1 MSHAKQAPAK
11 RRRLRKALP
20 ALGAAGLSLTLA
32 SAASSTALGGKA
44 ADMLTQGIGVSQQ
57 MNLSEEEI
65 SDVSLATFYVFD
77 DEGTATSRPGVR
89 LAAGGCG
96 CGCGGCSGGGD
107 SSSVYQAP
115 VTTWNNAGA
124 LSVAPARKVVRTPKR
139 TSGQR
144 KP

>member
-77 DEGTATSRPGVR
+77 DEGTATSRRGAR

>member
-11 RRRLRKALP
+11 RKRGRRALP

-32 SAASSTALGGKA
+32 SAASSAALGGKA

-57 MNLSEEEI
+57 MNLSEEDI

-77 DEGTATSRPGVR
+77 DEGTATSRRGVR

>member
-77 DEGTATSRPGVR
+77 DEGTATSRRGVR
-89 LAAGGCG
+89 LGAGG

>member
-44 ADMLTQGIGVSQQ
+44 ADMLAQGIGASQQ
-57 MNLSEEEI
+57 MILSEEEI

-77 DEGTATSRPGVR
+77 DEGTATSRRGVR

>member
-44 ADMLTQGIGVSQQ
+44 ADMLTQGIGASQQ

-77 DEGTATSRPGVR
+77 DEGTATSRRGVR

>member
-11 RRRLRKALP
+11 RKRRRKALP

-32 SAASSTALGGKA
+32 SAASSAALGGKA
-44 ADMLTQGIGVSQQ
+44 ADMLTQGISVSQQ

-77 DEGTATSRPGVR
+77 DEGTATSRRGVR

-96 CGCGGCSGGGD
+96 CGCGGC
-107 SSSVYQAP
+107 
-115 VTTWNNAGA
+115 
-124 LSVAPARKVVRTPKR
+124 
-139 TSGQR
+139 
-144 KP
+144 

>member
-44 ADMLTQGIGVSQQ
+44 ADMLTQGVGVSQQ
-57 MNLSEEEI
+57 MILSEEEI

-77 DEGTATSRPGVR
+77 DEGTATSRRGVR

>member
-77 DEGTATSRPGVR
+77 DEGTTTSRRGVR

>member
-57 MNLSEEEI
+57 MNLSEDEI

-77 DEGTATSRPGVR
+77 DEGTATSRRGVR

>member
-1 MSHAKQAPAK
+1 
-11 RRRLRKALP
+11 
-20 ALGAAGLSLTLA
+20 LGAAGLSLTLA

-44 ADMLTQGIGVSQQ
+44 ADMLTQGIGASQQ

-65 SDVSLATFYVFD
+65 SDVSLATFYVLD
-77 DEGTATSRPGVR
+77 DEGTATSRRGAR

>member
-11 RRRLRKALP
+11 RKRRRKALP

-32 SAASSTALGGKA
+32 SAASSAALGGKA

-77 DEGTATSRPGVR
+77 DEGTATSRRGVR
-89 LAAGGCG
+89 LAAGG

-124 LSVAPARKVVRTPKR
+124 LSVAPARK
-139 TSGQR
+139 
-144 KP
+144 

>member
-32 SAASSTALGGKA
+32 SAASAAALGGKA
-44 ADMLTQGIGVSQQ
+44 AEMLTQGIGVSQQ

-77 DEGTATSRPGVR
+77 DEGTATSRRGVR

>member
-1 MSHAKQAPAK
+1 
-11 RRRLRKALP
+11 
-20 ALGAAGLSLTLA
+20 LGAAGLSLTLA

-44 ADMLTQGIGVSQQ
+44 AEMLAQGIGASQQ
-57 MNLSEEEI
+57 MILSEEEI

-77 DEGTATSRPGVR
+77 DEGTATSRRGVR

-107 SSSVYQAP
+107 SPSVYQAP

>member
-44 ADMLTQGIGVSQQ
+44 ADMLTQGVGVSQQ
-57 MNLSEEEI
+57 MILSEEEI

-77 DEGTATSRPGVR
+77 DEGTATSRRGVR

-96 CGCGGCSGGGD
+96 CGCGGCSCGGD

>member
-65 SDVSLATFYVFD
+65 LDVSLATFYVFD
-77 DEGTATSRPGVR
+77 DEGTATSRRGVR
-89 LAAGGCG
+89 LAAGG

>member
-77 DEGTATSRPGVR
+77 DEGTATSRRGVR
-89 LAAGGCG
+89 LAAGG

>member
-44 ADMLTQGIGVSQQ
+44 AEMLAQGIGASQQ
-57 MNLSEEEI
+57 MILSEEEI

-77 DEGTATSRPGVR
+77 DEGTATSRRGVR

>member
-1 MSHAKQAPAK
+1 MLHAKQAPAK
-11 RRRLRKALP
+11 RKLRRKALP

-32 SAASSTALGGKA
+32 SAASSAALGGKA

-77 DEGTATSRPGVR
+77 DEGTATSRRGVR

>member
-77 DEGTATSRPGVR
+77 DEGTATSRRGVR

>member
-44 ADMLTQGIGVSQQ
+44 ADMLTQGVGVSQQ
-57 MNLSEEEI
+57 MILSEEEI
-65 SDVSLATFYVFD
+65 WDVSLATFYVFD
-77 DEGTATSRPGVR
+77 DEGTATSRRGVR

>member
-44 ADMLTQGIGVSQQ
+44 ADMLTQGVGVSQQ
-57 MNLSEEEI
+57 MILSEEEI
-65 SDVSLATFYVFD
+65 WDVSLATFYVFD
-77 DEGTATSRPGVR
+77 DEGTATSRRGVR

-124 LSVAPARKVVRTPKR
+124 LSVAPARKVVQTPKR
-139 TSGQR
+139 ASGQR